1 MSVHLIRSVPFGHK
15 FPHFTLTTRSTPFH
29 RAKPGPSGV
38 MERGKERV
46 EVASLTVSSYSPLPV
61 PSSLTTF
68 ASRRDRRR
76 SRRTEGTAYGSSRKT
91 RSEKGLGEDMNRM
104 PDEPRSDWK
113 WMTTAPYIPG
123 LVASLVVRSFRALFV
138 RPSLTIRYASRFF
151 SSFFTSLH
159 RVAGLRLSVLR
170 PSLLPTVAAAC
181 GA

>member
-104 PDEPRSDWK
+104 PP
-113 WMTTAPYIPG
+113 
-123 LVASLVVRSFRALFV
+123 LFS
-138 RPSLTIRYASRFF
+138 RPFLSPSLHSLR
-151 SSFFTSLH
+151 SLH
-159 RVAGLRLSVLR
+159 EGNDRRE
-170 PSLLPTVAAAC
+170 
-181 GA
+181 

>member
-1 MSVHLIRSVPFGHK
+1 MNDEAKAVRSE
-15 FPHFTLTTRSTPFH
+15 TRHS
-29 RAKPGPSGV
+29 R
-38 MERGKERV
+38 
-46 EVASLTVSSYSPLPV
+46 PLPSHHPLFHH
-61 PSSLTTF
+61 PSYGE
-68 ASRRDRRR
+68 AGPQGVYDGRRA
-76 SRRTEGTAYGSSRKT
+76 EAYGSL
-91 RSEKGLGEDMNRM
+91 RSLSLRHLTYETERDMNRM

-159 RVAGLRLSVLR
+159 RVAALRLSVLR